1 MPKRIDITGKRF
13 GCHLVVKY
21 RTDLEKVRGRFI
33 YECVCDCG
41 EVRFL
46 NSDHLKKMKS
56 DKCLK
61 CVVHKNI
68 GLKFSLLKI
77 ISYAGT
83 QKKGRKGSS
92 LNLVQ
97 CQCDCGTLKTL
108 KLTHVLRGKIRSCG
122 CLREKTNI
130 KKAKSKIGKR
140 SGRLKVLEFFYKK
153 DSKHIMLLCKCDC
166 GNKVEINTG
175 NFGETK
181 SCGCLQRDSV
191 SGENSVNSRL
201 TNKQR
206 DLLVELRKTGMY
218 SYRDLAKM
226 FEVSPTNARCIFR
239 KATTAS
245 STPAPKLL
253 LQSQEPQPP
262 SLLSPESESRQLE
275 FDWQEPCLH
284 REAGKS

>member
-1 MPKRIDITGKRF
+1 MPKRIDLTGKRF

-21 RTDLEKVRGRFI
+21 RNDLAQVRGRFL

-41 EVRFL
+41 EVRFF
-46 NSDHLKKMKS
+46 NSDHLKKMKA

-61 CVVHKNI
+61 CIVHKNI

-83 QKKGRKGSS
+83 KKGRKGSS

-97 CQCDCGTLKTL
+97 CQCDCGTLKIL

-122 CLREKTNI
+122 CLKEKTNI

-153 DSKHIMLLCKCDC
+153 DSKQIMLLCKCDC
-166 GNKVEINTG
+166 GNKVEMGTG
-175 NFGETK
+175 NFGEAK
-181 SCGCLQRDSV
+181 SCGCLQRESV
-191 SGENSVNSRL
+191 SGENCVNSRL

-218 SYRDLAKM
+218 SYSKLGKM
-226 FEVSPTNARCIFR
+226 FEVSGTNARYIFR

-245 STPAPKLL
+245 STPEPKPLS
-253 LQSQEPQPP
+253 QSQGPRPP
-262 SLLSPESESRQLE
+262 SLLSPELGSRQLE
-275 FDWQEPCLH
+275 FDWQEPCSH